1 MLSWRAW
8 AGHDMLFH
16 QAVFVVF
23 PWTSVDPKSRSVIL
37 VVYGSG
43 ILIYSLVWMK
53 NHPHICC
60 CCCNNWM
67 DHVSYSWFEW
77 KIIQNINWAEFHPKQ
92 IYPKQLQKRAP
103 FFRSRCHPFPCLVGN
118 SRGDIKHDDGA
129 LTCYAKDKPTKI
141 FKAPAKLPPPR
152 NKGLVGIIL
161 GGS

>member
-23 PWTSVDPKSRSVIL
+23 PWTSVDPKSRSSSWLFMVP
-37 VVYGSG
+37 GSLF
-43 ILIYSLVWMK
+43 I
-53 NHPHICC
+53 H
-60 CCCNNWM
+60 
-67 DHVSYSWFEW
+67 WFEW
-77 KIIQNINWAEFHPKQ
+77 KIIPIFVVVVVVTIGWIMFLIHGLNEKSSKISTGQNFIPNKSTLNNSKKGPLFS
-92 IYPKQLQKRAP
+92 L
-103 FFRSRCHPFPCLVGN
+103 RCHPFPCLVGN